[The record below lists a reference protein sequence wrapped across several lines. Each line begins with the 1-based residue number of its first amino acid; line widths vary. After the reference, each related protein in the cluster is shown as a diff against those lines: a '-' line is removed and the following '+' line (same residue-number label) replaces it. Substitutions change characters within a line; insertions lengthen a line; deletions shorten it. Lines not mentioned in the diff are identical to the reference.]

1 MGTEQSPYAKVVAR
15 ALADNDFKQRLK
27 DDPHA
32 ALADHGID
40 IPRDKRINVVE
51 NTADTVH
58 LVLPA
63 DFEGEISDEDL
74 ASVFGGGGFPATGPV
89 GPWG

>member
-1 MGTEQSPYAKVVAR
+1 MGTEQSRYAKVVAQ
-15 ALADNDFKQRLK
+15 ALSDEDFRQRLK

-32 ALADHGID
+32 ALADHGIA

-63 DFEGEISDEDL
+63 ESEGEISEEDL
-74 ASVFGGGGFPATGPV
+74 ADVFGGGGFVPGPTGLF
-89 GPWG
+89 G